1 MWTVSEDSS
10 LAWMV
15 CMGAFLTLA
24 GVIGIDNS
32 FGIVIDV
39 IITQFSS
46 STARV
51 SWIQSTHS
59 TFMFLFAFISSVVLK
74 KYGLRVIILSGTIIC
89 CTSYIICALF
99 KNYVVLIIFY
109 GIAGGVGSGLLY
121 TAGNIACFKYFKTYE
136 TLASGIAMSGTG
148 FGMIVVSLA
157 CSFAVINFGY
167 SGYFITL
174 SIISSLSFLFALF
187 AFQLTS
193 DNQAISE
200 DKMDSLVYSSLLFI
214 DSNSN
219 STRNRSYQSLDS
231 VSIKDKNA
239 SIKQCEQ
246 KTNFKENTVKKV
258 LLLMKD
264 KRLFSYCLAHVFY
277 ELAYYI
283 PMNFLPEL
291 IKDNGTSKQQANT
304 IISLIGV
311 FILVSKWIVA
321 LILRYLKPNP
331 ILFSSMTMILLGT
344 CYVLYPNCS
353 TYKCYVVV
361 TSVYGLV
368 LSSVGMLIPFVILN
382 LFDAERLDDGYGLV
396 MLTKALIQLW
406 GSPISG
412 ALRDW
417 TGNYNLAFYTAG
429 CSLFIGGFIN
439 AIVFWIPSKAASTD
453 SNRIN

>member
-1 MWTVSEDSS
+1 MWTVSKDSS

-39 IITQFSS
+39 IITHFSS

-109 GIAGGVGSGLLY
+109 GIAGGVGSGLLF
-121 TAGNIACFKYFKTYE
+121 TAGNIACFKYFNTYE

-157 CSFAVINFGY
+157 CSFAVTNFGY
-167 SGYFITL
+167 IGYFTTL
-174 SIISSLSFLFALF
+174 SIISSLSSLFALF
-187 AFQLTS
+187 AFELRS
-193 DNQAISE
+193 DNQAVNE
-200 DKMDSLVYSSLLFI
+200 EQMDM
-214 DSNSN
+214 NAN
-219 STRNRSYQSLDS
+219 STRNRSYKSLDPIS
-231 VSIKDKNA
+231 TKDEIFLMQK
-239 SIKQCEQ
+239 CEQ
-246 KTNFKENTVKKV
+246 KNNVLDDTVKKV
-258 LLLMKD
+258 VLLMKD
-264 KRLFSYCLAHVFY
+264 KRLFCYCLVHVLF
-277 ELAYYI
+277 EIAYYV
-283 PMNFLPEL
+283 PVNFLPEMM
-291 IKDNGTSKQQANT
+291 KDNGISKQLANA

-311 FILVSKWIVA
+311 FILVSKWIVT

-344 CYVLYPNCS
+344 CYVSYPLCS
-353 TYKCYVVV
+353 TYKCYVAV

-368 LSSVGMLIPFVILN
+368 ISSVDMLIPFIVLD
-382 LFDAERLDDGYGLV
+382 LFDAEKLDEGFGLV
-396 MLTKALIQLW
+396 MLTKALIPLW

-417 TGNYNLAFYTAG
+417 TGNYDLSFYTAG
-429 CSLFIGGFIN
+429 CALFIGGCIN
-439 AIVFWIPSKAASTD
+439 VIVYRLPSKTIKID
-453 SNRIN
+453 TIEDN